1 MLASATKKRS
11 TRRTEPEL
19 PVIPITDRFVKDEYT
34 PLLEQQAQQ
43 QQTRSLRDL
52 LSGASTVVVKKSYDE
67 GVMDGF
73 RLGFDRGFKK
83 AILEL
88 ANSPIDPPF
97 VEWENR
103 VLVVEGSAG
112 GMIPEGEVRRFPTV
126 GKILGGKVAV
136 FDGDEQLAKTFGGP
150 KQVAGRGL
158 TKPDLQPFIEKE
170 LEIMRQSGIVA
181 PSKNK

>member
-11 TRRTEPEL
+11 TRRSEPEL
-19 PVIPITDRFVKDEYT
+19 PVIPITDRFVKEEYT
-34 PLLEQQAQQ
+34 PLLERQANQE
-43 QQTRSLRDL
+43 TVSLRDFFH
-52 LSGASTVVVKKSYDE
+52 GGSTPVVKKSYDE

-103 VLVVEGSAG
+103 VLVVEGAAG
-112 GMIPEGEVRRFPTV
+112 GMIPEGEVRRFPMI
-126 GKILGGKVAV
+126 GKILGGKVSV

-150 KQVAGRGL
+150 KQIAGRGL
-158 TKPDLQPFIEKE
+158 IKPDLQPFVEKE
-170 LEIMRQSGIVA
+170 LEIMRQSGIIA
-181 PSKNK
+181 PLKSK

>member
-1 MLASATKKRS
+1 MLASATKKRT
-11 TRRTEPEL
+11 TRRVEPEL
-19 PVIPITDRFVKDEYT
+19 PVIPITDRFVKEEYT

-43 QQTRSLRDL
+43 GSTSLRDL
-52 LSGASTVVVKKSYDE
+52 FGGGGASVVKKSYDE
-67 GVMDGF
+67 GVTDGF

-103 VLVVEGSAG
+103 VLVVEGGAG
-112 GMIPEGEVRRFPTV
+112 SMIPEGEVRRFPMV
-126 GKILGGKVAV
+126 GRILGGKVAV

-150 KQVAGRGL
+150 KQIAGRGL
-158 TKPDLQPFIEKE
+158 MKPDLQPFMEKD
-170 LEIMRQSGIVA
+170 LETMRQSGIIA
-181 PSKNK
+181 PQKNK

>member
-1 MLASATKKRS
+1 MASATRKRS
-11 TRRTEPEL
+11 TRRAEPEL
-19 PVIPITDRFVKDEYT
+19 PVIPITDRFVKEEYT

-43 QQTRSLRDL
+43 ETRSLRDL
-52 LSGASTVVVKKSYDE
+52 FSGGGAAVVKKSYDE
-67 GVMDGF
+67 GVMEGF

-112 GMIPEGEVRRFPTV
+112 GIIPEGEVRRFPMV

-150 KQVAGRGL
+150 KQIAGRGL
-158 TKPDLQPFIEKE
+158 MKPDLQPFVEKE

-181 PSKNK
+181 PSVKK

>member
-1 MLASATKKRS
+1 M
-11 TRRTEPEL
+11 
-19 PVIPITDRFVKDEYT
+19 
-34 PLLEQQAQQ
+34 
-43 QQTRSLRDL
+43 
-52 LSGASTVVVKKSYDE
+52 KKSYDE
-67 GVMDGF
+67 GVAEGF

-112 GMIPEGEVRRFPTV
+112 GMIPEGEVRRFPMV

-150 KQVAGRGL
+150 KQIAGRGMI
-158 TKPDLQPFIEKE
+158 KPDLQHFVEKE
-170 LEIMRQSGIVA
+170 LEIMRQSGIIA
-181 PSKNK
+181 PLKKQ

>member
-1 MLASATKKRS
+1 MLATATKKRS

-19 PVIPITDRFVKDEYT
+19 PVIPITDRFVKEEYT
-34 PLLEQQAQQ
+34 PLLERQTGQQ
-43 QQTRSLRDL
+43 QETRSLRDL
-52 LSGASTVVVKKSYDE
+52 LSGGGATVVKKSYDE
-67 GVMDGF
+67 GVMEGF

-103 VLVVEGSAG
+103 VLVVEGAAG
-112 GMIPEGEVRRFPTV
+112 GMIPEGEVRRFPMV
-126 GKILGGKVAV
+126 GKILGGKVVV

-150 KQVAGRGL
+150 KQIAGRGL
-158 TKPDLQPFIEKE
+158 IKPELQAFIDKE

-181 PSKNK
+181 PSKK

>member
-1 MLASATKKRS
+1 MASATKKRS
-11 TRRTEPEL
+11 TRRAEPEL
-19 PVIPITDRFVKDEYT
+19 PVIPITDRFVKEEYT
-34 PLLEQQAQQ
+34 PLLEKQGEQEP
-43 QQTRSLRDL
+43 RSLRDFL
-52 LSGASTVVVKKSYDE
+52 HGGGSATVKKSYDE
-67 GVMDGF
+67 GVMEGF

-126 GKILGGKVAV
+126 GRVLGGKVAV

-150 KQVAGRGL
+150 KQIAGRGL
-158 TKPDLQPFIEKE
+158 LKPDLQPLIEKE

-181 PSKNK
+181 PLKGK

>member
-11 TRRTEPEL
+11 TRRAEPEL
-19 PVIPITDRFVKDEYT
+19 PVIPITDRFVKEEYT
-34 PLLEQQAQQ
+34 PLIEQQAKQG
-43 QQTRSLRDL
+43 TTSLRDFL
-52 LSGASTVVVKKSYDE
+52 HGGGTSVVKKTYDE
-67 GVMDGF
+67 GVMNGF

-112 GMIPEGEVRRFPTV
+112 GMIPEGEVRRFPMV

-150 KQVAGRGL
+150 KQIAGRGL
-158 TKPDLQPFIEKE
+158 MKPDLQPFIEKE

-181 PSKNK
+181 PLKNM